1 MRIAVKIGAM
11 YRVKCT
17 NRRLNNKVGVLVGAQ
32 LDRIELIPYTL
43 MLDGRMFNF
52 AKDELI
58 PLEEV

>member
-1 MRIAVKIGAM
+1 MKIGTM
-11 YRVKCT
+11 YRVKCH
-17 NRRLNNKVGVLVGAQ
+17 NSRLNNKIGVLVGAQ

>member
-1 MRIAVKIGAM
+1 MKIGAM
-11 YRVKCT
+11 YRVKCH
-17 NRRLNNKVGVLVGAQ
+17 NSRLNNKIGVLVGAQ

-52 AKDELI
+52 GKDELI

>member
-1 MRIAVKIGAM
+1 MKIGAM
-11 YRVKCT
+11 YRVKCH
-17 NRRLNNKVGVLVGAQ
+17 NSRLNNKIGVLVGAQ

-43 MLDGRMFNF
+43 MLGGRMFNF

>member
-43 MLDGRMFNF
+43 MLDGRMYNF
-52 AKDELI
+52 AKDELVPI
-58 PLEEV
+58 EEV